1 MVEIG
6 TFEGGEILN
15 KKTVALTEQQYK
27 EIITTIREG
36 FVCSDGHIVKP
47 NNRIATALS
56 LEANLGLRISDIL
69 QLRLFAIIRDGNRY
83 RLNIVEQKTQKKRE
97 FTVPTDI
104 YIYIQDYALENN
116 IHPDAKLFDLSERAV
131 NKHLKLVCD
140 YLGLDGIGSHSFRKY
155 FATSIYVNNHYD
167 INLVRVLLQHS
178 SAITTQRY
186 IGLQRQEVEEA
197 LQKHINLL

>member
-1 MVEIG
+1 MKIG

-15 KKTVALTEQQYK
+15 KETVALTEEQYK
-27 EIITTIREG
+27 KIISTMREG
-36 FVCSDGHIVKP
+36 FACADGHIVKP

-69 QLRLFAIIRDGNRY
+69 QLRLSAIIRDGNRY

-140 YLGLDGIGSHSFRKY
+140 YLGLEGIGSHSFRKY

-186 IGLQRQEVEEA
+186 IGLQRQEIEEA
-197 LQKHINLL
+197 LQKHIKLL

>member
-1 MVEIG
+1 M
-6 TFEGGEILN
+6 N

-27 EIITTIREG
+27 EIITTIRAG
-36 FVCSDGHIVKP
+36 FVCADGHIVKP

-69 QLRLFAIIRDGNRY
+69 QLRLSAIIRDGDRY
-83 RLNIVEQKTQKKRE
+83 RLDIVEQKTHKKRE

-104 YIYIQDYALENN
+104 YIYIQNYALENN
-116 IHPDAKLFDLSERAV
+116 IHPAAKLFDLSERAV

-140 YLGLDGIGSHSFRKY
+140 YLNLEGIGSHSFRKY

-178 SAITTQRY
+178 SSVTTQRY

-197 LQKHINLL
+197 LQKHIQLL